1 MLLFIN
7 YPLFCSQPLVK
18 IATSTFN
25 GVDQINPTTQSL
37 YPSTVDLKAAFSSG
51 AITTSKDASPKR
63 TFGGGGIPLIDRSS
77 KPKLPS
83 GVLDVEVM
91 NAKNNAVS
99 YNTNHTGN
107 NQTGISL
114 NETLNSTRLGVDN
127 SSSNNSVL
135 DNAIRGSSDQTSDSY
150 VR

>member
-1 MLLFIN
+1 MLSFIN
-7 YPLFCSQPLVK
+7 NPLFYSQSVYH
-18 IATSTFN
+18 IESSTYN
-25 GVDQINPTTQSL
+25 GLEQINPTTQSL

-63 TFGGGGIPLIDRSS
+63 TFGGGIPLIDRSS

-83 GVLDVEVM
+83 GAFDVEVM

-99 YNTNHTGN
+99 YNTNNTRN

-127 SSSNNSVL
+127 GSSNNSFL
-135 DNAIRGSSDQTSDSY
+135 DNAIRGSSDQTSNSY

>member
-1 MLLFIN
+1 M
-7 YPLFCSQPLVK
+7 
-18 IATSTFN
+18 
-25 GVDQINPTTQSL
+25 
-37 YPSTVDLKAAFSSG
+37 
-51 AITTSKDASPKR
+51 
-63 TFGGGGIPLIDRSS
+63 
-77 KPKLPS
+77 PS

-99 YNTNHTGN
+99 YNTNNTGN

-127 SSSNNSVL
+127 GSSNNSVL
-135 DNAIRGSSDQTSDSY
+135 DNAIRGSNDQTSDSY

>member
-1 MLLFIN
+1 MLSFIN
-7 YPLFCSQPLVK
+7 SPLFYSQSVYH
-18 IATSTFN
+18 IESSTYN
-25 GVDQINPTTQSL
+25 GLEQINPTTQSL

-63 TFGGGGIPLIDRSS
+63 TFGGGIPLIDRSS

-83 GVLDVEVM
+83 GAFDVEVM

-99 YNTNHTGN
+99 YNTNNTRN

-127 SSSNNSVL
+127 GSSNNSFL
-135 DNAIRGSSDQTSDSY
+135 DNAIRGSSDQTSNSY

>member
-1 MLLFIN
+1 MLSFIN
-7 YPLFCSQPLVK
+7 NPLFYSQSV
-18 IATSTFN
+18 IHMASSTYN
-25 GVDQINPTTQSL
+25 GLEQINPTTQSL

-63 TFGGGGIPLIDRSS
+63 TFGGGIPLIDRSS

-83 GVLDVEVM
+83 GAFDVEVM

-99 YNTNHTGN
+99 YNTDNTGN

-127 SSSNNSVL
+127 GSSNNSVL
-135 DNAIRGSSDQTSDSY
+135 DNAIRGSNDQTSDSY

>member
-1 MLLFIN
+1 MLVFIN

-18 IATSTFN
+18 VATSTFN
-25 GVDQINPTTQSL
+25 GLDQINPTTQSL

-63 TFGGGGIPLIDRSS
+63 TFGGGIPLIDRSS

-99 YNTNHTGN
+99 YNTNNTGN

-135 DNAIRGSSDQTSDSY
+135 DNAIRGSNDQTSDSY